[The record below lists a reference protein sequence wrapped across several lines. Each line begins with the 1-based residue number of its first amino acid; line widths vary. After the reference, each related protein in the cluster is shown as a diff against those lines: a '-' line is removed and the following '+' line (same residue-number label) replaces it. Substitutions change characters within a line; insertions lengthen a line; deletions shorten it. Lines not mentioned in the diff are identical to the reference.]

1 MEKGTIFNIQKYSV
15 HDGPGIRTTV
25 FLKGCPLSCLW
36 CHNPE
41 SQFSGR
47 ELLLFSGRCIGCGSC
62 VRSCPSGALSMM
74 NGKIIFNREICTIC
88 GECAEAC
95 PTNAREIAGKTLT
108 VDYVMGEIMKD
119 RVFYEESGGGVT
131 FSGGE
136 PLVQHSF
143 LKELLLECTR
153 EGIHTTLDTSGF
165 APAEVIKKVM
175 PHIDL
180 FLYDLKLMDDKKHIE
195 YVGVS
200 NKIILENMKIISE
213 AGKKIFA
220 RMPVIPGINDSDED
234 INAVIEFLSPLNIA
248 QVNLLPYHAFAMDK
262 YGRLNRDYKLKDTIE
277 PSEEHMLNLAAKL
290 RNHGLNI
297 KIGG

>member
-1 MEKGTIFNIQKYSV
+1 
-15 HDGPGIRTTV
+15 
-25 FLKGCPLSCLW
+25 
-36 CHNPE
+36 
-41 SQFSGR
+41 
-47 ELLLFSGRCIGCGSC
+47 
-62 VRSCPSGALSMM
+62 MM

-136 PLVQHSF
+136 PLVQYSF

-175 PHIDL
+175 PYIDL